1 MLSVAVPVSSHHA
14 HTVGAHSQGG
24 RHCRQRGSTMRLAR
38 SLALYKPTSPAC
50 IPALPSASLR
60 AHAPRAQGKRAPS
73 ELPSER
79 AAAAGAAVAG
89 LAAPALLLQAVQ
101 RAAAALHPRPPKRVK
116 RSISQSGRA
125 CGVTGRSV
133 LSRLPHGAVPA
144 VAAPAWGGQGV
155 SSAQLRVRMAT
166 VREIGPAGCPCGRAA
181 AVRVEVPGAL
191 QHSWQSCKRPG
202 VCGGGPVLLRR
213 GHTGGLVCLCARHR
227 LAGARSCM
235 GSRVGAWLPD
245 AGTSHA
251 LMPGLDAC
259 GRGA

>member
-133 LSRLPHGAVPA
+133 LSRLP
-144 VAAPAWGGQGV
+144 AWGC
-155 SSAQLRVRMAT
+155 T
-166 VREIGPAGCPCGRAA
+166 CCGCPCLGRAGRQLGA
-181 AVRVEVPGAL
+181 AASSHG
-191 QHSWQSCKRPG
+191 HSAGDRACRLSLWQSRC
-202 VCGGGPVLLRR
+202 
-213 GHTGGLVCLCARHR
+213 CAR
-227 LAGARSCM
+227 
-235 GSRVGAWLPD
+235 
-245 AGTSHA
+245 
-251 LMPGLDAC
+251 
-259 GRGA
+259 